1 MSDRRVNVDR
11 MFVIIGTLVREEWR
25 LHARLF
31 GGWRFLL
38 VPAVIAVAAAGGA
51 RALIVA
57 DTSAGS
63 IVLGVH
69 LFAIGFGLYAGTA
82 GFAGSDMLEDLFG
95 ELSFLL
101 ATTET
106 LPLSRRLLLGL
117 FLLKDAG
124 YYGLL
129 FVLPMAVAGV
139 GVVGLSLSTPF
150 VVGALWLSLWLAF
163 VAGMAATVT
172 AIALR
177 TRGVPSLAIL
187 GGVILIVLLIRHAE
201 VSGTMVSML
210 VTEGRGPVASLALA
224 TAVAAVGAFALALY
238 DPSHEPP
245 TRTSAERFGRLE
257 DQLPTSDPLVVKS
270 VLDLGRSSGGF
281 AKPLVSV
288 GILFALVAG
297 LVGVVES
304 ITGLAP
310 APGIFFGG
318 VLGLSAFTTY
328 NWLTQV
334 DDVEGY
340 GALPVSIEAVFR
352 AKRDAFVLV
361 GAPTVALPYVLAVI
375 WFDAT
380 RLDALAGAAI
390 AAGYSLYYYGLT
402 VAVAGFSPNEFL
414 FDGLRFATFS
424 IAVAAVLVPTLV
436 VGFAVVPPT
445 SSVVIALVV
454 ASVCLGALGR
464 SLSQWA
470 GTHWSSRYRAGTV
483 R

>member
-1 MSDRRVNVDR
+1 MTDRSVDVER
-11 MFVIIGTLVREEWR
+11 LLVITRALVREEWR

-38 VPAVIAVAAAGGA
+38 VPVVIAVAAAGGA
-51 RALIVA
+51 RALVVA
-57 DTSAGS
+57 DTQPES

-117 FLLKDAG
+117 FLIKDAA

-129 FVLPMAVAGV
+129 FVLPMAAAGV
-139 GVVGLSLSTPF
+139 GVVGLSVSTPF
-150 VVGALWLSLWLAF
+150 VLGALWLSLWLAF
-163 VAGMAATVT
+163 VAGMTVTVT

-177 TRGVPSLAIL
+177 TRGVPSWVILAAVAFLAI
-187 GGVILIVLLIRHAE
+187 VIRETDATGTLL
-201 VSGTMVSML
+201 SFF
-210 VTEGRGPVASLALA
+210 VTEGRGPVAPLTLA
-224 TAVAAVGAFALALY
+224 TAVTILGTLALSHY
-238 DPSHEPP
+238 DPTHEPP
-245 TRTSAERFGRLE
+245 TRTRDERFVRLE
-257 DQLPTSDPLVVKS
+257 DRLPTSDPLVVKS

-288 GILFALVAG
+288 GILFALVAA

-328 NWLTQV
+328 NWLTQF
-334 DDVEGY
+334 DDVESY
-340 GALPVSIEAVFR
+340 EALPVSIEAVFR
-352 AKRDAFVLV
+352 AKRDAFVMV
-361 GAPTVALPYVLAVI
+361 GAPTVALPYLLAVV

-380 RLDALAGAAI
+380 GLDALAGAAV

-402 VAVAGFSPNEFL
+402 VSIAGFSPNEFL
-414 FDGLRFATFS
+414 FDGLRFASFS
-424 IAVAAVLVPTLV
+424 IAVAVVLVPTLV

-445 SSVVIALVV
+445 SSVVIGLVV
-454 ASVCLGALGR
+454 SSVCLGALGV

-470 GTHWSSRYRAGTV
+470 GGHWSARYRAGTV